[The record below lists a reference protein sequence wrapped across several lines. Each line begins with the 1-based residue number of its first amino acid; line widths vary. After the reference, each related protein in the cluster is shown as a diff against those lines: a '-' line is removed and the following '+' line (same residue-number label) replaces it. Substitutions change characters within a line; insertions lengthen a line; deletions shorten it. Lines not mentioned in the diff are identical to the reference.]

1 MKNTL
6 VFGASPNPSRYS
18 YIAIERLVQAGFPTL
33 AFGLRPGRVRGVK
46 IQTSLEDIEKV
57 HTLTL
62 YMRPSRQRPFY
73 EDIIKLRPARVIF
86 NPGTENPEFYRLLD
100 NAGIAVEVACTL
112 VMLSM
117 KTYFEEAP

>member
-18 YIAIERLVQAGFPTL
+18 YIAIERLVDQGFPTL
-33 AFGLRPGRVRGVK
+33 AFGLRPGRVKGVQ
-46 IQTSLEDIEKV
+46 IQTSLKGIEQV

-73 EDIIKLRPARVIF
+73 EAILKMRPTRVIF
-86 NPGTENPEFYRLLD
+86 NPGTENPEFYSLLRD
-100 NAGIAVEVACTL
+100 AGIEVEVACTL

-117 KTYFEEAP
+117 RTYFEDVP